1 MKRIKSI
8 IVIILST
15 ISLLVGCSNEKNC
28 KPINFISANEDLY
41 RFSLNPICLN
51 EELSFF
57 MDITD
62 SIKLLCDDQGNCLC
76 ICNRELNTLTFFFDN
91 YAEVY
96 DSLDI
101 QIAFGKLNSSIFQRI
116 KKLQYCY
123 IDHKTSQLIET
134 GIGIFSIKLKR
145 DNEFLHK
152 GGELYLCNNLIFSL
166 KKYINSIKED
176 TDIYTF
182 DVLEESINRNDIGS
196 VYRDLNK
203 LMIENY
209 DKLLINDILISFFTL
224 DRDAYSDNTVNL
236 NANNEQNMKNKYKID
251 LNNDVQMI
259 VDYDCFSILFSKE
272 KKILLLS
279 KIYRDNY
286 YTIKDN
292 WACLS
297 LELDDDTFE
306 KYKKIGASVYIKTD
320 SCLEGIKY

>member
-1 MKRIKSI
+1 
-8 IVIILST
+8 
-15 ISLLVGCSNEKNC
+15 
-28 KPINFISANEDLY
+28 
-41 RFSLNPICLN
+41 
-51 EELSFF
+51 
-57 MDITD
+57 
-62 SIKLLCDDQGNCLC
+62 
-76 ICNRELNTLTFFFDN
+76 
-91 YAEVY
+91 
-96 DSLDI
+96 
-101 QIAFGKLNSSIFQRI
+101 
-116 KKLQYCY
+116 
-123 IDHKTSQLIET
+123 
-134 GIGIFSIKLKR
+134 
-145 DNEFLHK
+145 
-152 GGELYLCNNLIFSL
+152 
-166 KKYINSIKED
+166 
-176 TDIYTF
+176 
-182 DVLEESINRNDIGS
+182 
-196 VYRDLNK
+196 
-203 LMIENY
+203 MIENY

-320 SCLEGIKY
+320 SCLEGIKYQFAIKNIHLIIRNIRIFSFRQDIQFADSSIKSRRIL